1 MLWHLACIKSVCK
14 QLVWKSMK
22 SGCNTGEETSL
33 GKLTF
38 YPLRLE
44 PDWMM
49 PKLTMKGHVL
59 YLKTSDY
66 RY

>member
-1 MLWHLACIKSVCK
+1 MSKIVGE
-14 QLVWKSMK
+14 QLVWKPMK

-33 GKLTF
+33 GNLTF
-38 YPLRLE
+38 YPLRLQ

-49 PKLTMKGHVL
+49 PKLTMKGHVF
-59 YLKTSDY
+59 YSKTSDC